1 MRKIYN
7 PHNTNNINRKKIWR
21 LDMKKNQYLLSG
33 IIILVILAVAVIAFT
48 FHGNNTF
55 NSGTISLE
63 YPKAWSHNNMVG
75 NFNSTSLYSEVTFT
89 NDYPDENGQ
98 KQPAYIIIQMQQ
110 KAEGTLNIPS
120 TSSIIMNTS
129 NSSISSTSI
138 NNQPAI
144 QIGNYGN
151 TMASKQT
158 IIDKNDFYYVITYV
172 CLIYA
177 VNQTEQTYN
186 NILKTIQFT

>member
-1 MRKIYN
+1 
-7 PHNTNNINRKKIWR
+7 
-21 LDMKKNQYLLSG
+21 MKKNQYLLSG